1 MESNM
6 DAVFLTV
13 AVGVLIIG
21 VTFVIVIAVVLL
33 AVDEIQKKR
42 RQARVEDVLDR
53 VEALEAQVTNK
64 SIESRLQAL
73 ETIVTDHRNK
83 LSEEI
88 DTLES
93 TPQ

>member
-21 VTFVIVIAVVLL
+21 LTFVIVIAVVLL

-53 VEALEAQVTNK
+53 VEALEAQVANK

-93 TPQ
+93 TPH